1 MRVAARRQ
9 AMETSWDRIFE
20 GMYEAYER
28 CLSSVPVE
36 SHSVFDV
43 ATT

>member
-1 MRVAARRQ
+1 
-9 AMETSWDRIFE
+9 
-20 GMYEAYER
+20 MYEAYER

-36 SHSVFDV
+36 SHSVLDV